1 MTEQVFFGE
10 KIKNLQVMK
19 KNIFSRP
26 DYTYKKDSNAV
37 KWIIQDDANPLLR
50 IAKKLEKNSTVL
62 DIGAGNGLFADVVT
76 ELGININLH
85 GIEPNSIGAEI
96 AKSKYK
102 TFFQGY
108 LSEYIQSRDFV
119 TKFDAIV
126 LADVIEH
133 VPNSIDLLQD
143 VKLLLN
149 AGGVIYL
156 SVPNVSFASL
166 RASLLAGS
174 WDYGD
179 WGLLE
184 RTHLRFF
191 TKKTL
196 MSVAESLEMKVLAID
211 YLMRSP
217 FNMDIKIQDYDV
229 HPITLCKMSKDPLA
243 FVYQFVVK
251 LVMGQN
257 IDEYDEQ
264 WFGEFPKHLAWQ
276 YIAKRYLT
284 R

>member
-1 MTEQVFFGE
+1 VFFGE

-50 IAKKLEKNSTVL
+50 IAKKLKKNSTVL

-85 GIEPNSIGAEI
+85 GIEPNLIGAEI

-166 RASLLAGS
+166 RASLLVGS
-174 WDYGD
+174 WDYRD

-196 MSVAESLEMKVLAID
+196 MSVAESLEMNVAGID

-217 FNMDIKIQDYDV
+217 FNMDIKLHDYDV
-229 HPITLCKMSKDPLA
+229 NPVSLYTISKDPLA
-243 FVYQFVVK
+243 SVYQFVVK
-251 LVMGQN
+251 LTMCQN
-257 IDEYDEQ
+257 IGKCHEQ
-264 WFGEFPKHLAWQ
+264 WFGDFPKNIVLQ
-276 YIAKRYLT
+276 YIAKKYLN